1 MSSPTTTPQPPAPPV
16 QPVQPVAPRRS
27 FAGPFV
33 LITLGVIFLLGNIG
47 MLSWGNIGY
56 YFSRWWPLL
65 LIFWG
70 LIKLVES
77 WDAQRHGYRSRGI
90 GAGGVILVIF
100 VIFIG
105 LTASGIAKW
114 GPEIGNNIDEDN
126 DLGMF
131 FGNKYTFA
139 DNNSAALPANGSMRI
154 VNDRGDVKVT
164 VSSDDKVHLITNYVV
179 YSHSQDDAQKARE
192 ARTPHFDSEGS
203 ILVLNSTGSQGVEN
217 ADRARVNMEV
227 QVPRKAS
234 IEITTQH
241 GDIRVIGRDG
251 DVKAQT
257 QRGDAQVEDVN
268 GKVDMQMRHGDF
280 TANKISG
287 DVSVDGSVN
296 DVTVNDIGGQLELK
310 GDYYGDVNIN
320 RVAKTVRFN
329 SSRTQ
334 FELAKLD
341 GQMTMESSDLRVTA
355 LSGPVTLRS
364 RSKDV
369 HFDDMNG
376 GDVNIDDTNA
386 QIDIRMTKSPI
397 GNVDI
402 SNRNGEIRLTLPANA
417 GFTAD
422 AETRNGEIRSDFSEV
437 KVDSARDSNH
447 AAGKVGSGG
456 AMVRLRTEHA
466 DIEIRKGQ

>member
-1 MSSPTTTPQPPAPPV
+1 
-16 QPVQPVAPRRS
+16 VAPRRS
-27 FAGPFV
+27 LAGPFV

-65 LIFWG
+65 LILWG

-77 WDAQRHGYRSRGI
+77 WDAQRRGYRARGI

-100 VIFIG
+100 VILIG

-114 GPEIGNNIDEDN
+114 GPEIGNNIDDDN
-126 DLGMF
+126 DLGLF

-139 DNNSAALPANGSMRI
+139 DNNSASLPANGSMRI

-164 VSSDDKVHLITNYVV
+164 VSTDDKVHLVTNYVV

-192 ARTPHFDSEGS
+192 ARAPHFASEGS
-203 ILVLNSTGSQGVEN
+203 ILVLNSSGSQGVEN

-227 QVPRKAS
+227 QVPRKAGV
-234 IEITTQH
+234 EITTQH

-257 QRGDAQVEDVN
+257 AHGDGQVEDVN
-268 GKVDMQMRHGDF
+268 GKVDFQMRHGDF
-280 TANKISG
+280 TANKVSG
-287 DVSVDGSVN
+287 DLSVDGSVN
-296 DVTVNDIGGQLELK
+296 DVTVNDIGGQLELR

-320 RVAKTVRFN
+320 RVAKAVRFN

-341 GQMTMESSDLRVTA
+341 GQMTMESGDLRVTT
-355 LSGPVTLRS
+355 LTGPVTLRS
-364 RSKDV
+364 RSKDL
-369 HFDDMNG
+369 HLDDMS
-376 GDVNIDDTNA
+376 GDLNVDDTNA
-386 QIDIRMTKSPI
+386 QIDVRVTKLPL
-397 GNVDI
+397 GNLDI

-417 GFTAD
+417 AFTAD
-422 AETRNGEIRSDFSEV
+422 AETRNGDIRSDFPEI
-437 KVDSARDSNH
+437 KVDTSRDTNH
-447 AAGKVGSGG
+447 ASGKVGSGG

-466 DIEIRKGQ
+466 DIEIRKGP